1 MAQVRELSLSITEFL
16 NNSSVPRVRRCP
28 GCGAIMEYLPVTFHF
43 DGEAWDIGLPVCTRC
58 EPTALELIEHRRVA

>member
-28 GCGAIMEYLPVTFHF
+28 GCGAIMEYLPVTFYF
-43 DGEAWDIGLPVCTRC
+43 DGEAWISGCQFVRGASLQ
-58 EPTALELIEHRRVA
+58 LWN